1 MVDAYVL
8 IMSCEDVW
16 FLSYYVRSIFSRLF
30 SGCLRRN
37 AKISKDTRST
47 NSRTPDLRS
56 SDSPWQSY
64 KRASPRVEGFFQ
76 WNEPLKIWNFP
87 GFVRKSFTAFFMALP
102 LPSLASCLGTGRQYK
117 LIRGQQYCIIGICI
131 ALSAT
136 AVTRKKVNSTA
147 AALWPNQL
155 PVRSLFWE

>member
-8 IMSCEDVW
+8 IMSCEVVW
-16 FLSYYVRSIFSRLF
+16 FLSYYVRM
-30 SGCLRRN
+30 
-37 AKISKDTRST
+37 
-47 NSRTPDLRS
+47 
-56 SDSPWQSY
+56 Y
-64 KRASPRVEGFFQ
+64 FFQ
-76 WNEPLKIWNFP
+76 VVLQLSEKKWENLQRHKKYKFENTRFEKFRLSLTKLQE
-87 GFVRKSFTAFFMALP
+87 SFTSSGRFLSVEWTSEDLELSRICEKIIHCFFYGLAP
-102 LPSLASCLGTGRQYK
+102 TLASCLGRQYK
-117 LIRGQQYCIIGICI
+117 LLRGQQYCIIGICI